1 MDTTNRL
8 KLNESKIPSS
18 AKKRAKVDSPTTS
31 QDGDADTSSLSVIM
45 REFSD
50 IKQMLQS
57 LIESQQKLQENITG
71 IEKRVTGTEDRISK
85 LEDNV
90 FRLEN
95 QVKELSSEATKNN
108 EKMQDLENRSRRNN
122 IRIIG
127 VTEGL
132 EGNNCSEYV
141 RRLLCEL
148 LGVDVLEKERPLEI
162 ERAHRSLAPKP
173 RDWERPRPLIVRL
186 LRFQDR
192 QKILD
197 LARSQLPKKMSR
209 KLISIYPDFSAE
221 LQTKRR
227 KYTPIRKFLREKN
240 VRYGLIYPATL
251 KVTYGNRSVLLK
263 TVEEA
268 NAFIFENF
276 NVSLEENDKM

>member
-8 KLNESKIPSS
+8 KLNESKIPTS
-18 AKKRAKVDSPTTS
+18 AKKRAKLDSLTTS
-31 QDGDADTSSLSVIM
+31 QDGDTDTSSLSVMM

-95 QVKELSSEATKNN
+95 QVKELSSEATKN
-108 EKMQDLENRSRRNN
+108 EKMQDLENCSKRNN

-127 VTEGL
+127 VT

-148 LGVDVLEKERPLEI
+148 LGVDVLEKERPLEN

-197 LARSQLPKKMSR
+197 LARSQLPKKMLG

-221 LQTKRR
+221 LQAKRR
-227 KYTPIRKFLREKN
+227 KYTPIRKLLREKN